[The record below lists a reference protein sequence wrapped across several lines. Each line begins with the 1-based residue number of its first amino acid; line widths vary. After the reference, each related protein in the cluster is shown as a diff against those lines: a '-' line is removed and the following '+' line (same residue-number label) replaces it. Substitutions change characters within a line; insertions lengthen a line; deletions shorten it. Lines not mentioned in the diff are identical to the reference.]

1 MNTLIASVS
10 HRGRGLRG
18 GSGLSY
24 GGAIQAEKRRISRGG
39 ASNGE
44 RGEGAAKGVAASLCL
59 CVQSLG
65 GEGRLLLLPLYNQ
78 HSERGSES
86 L

>member
-1 MNTLIASVS
+1 MVARS
-10 HRGRGLRG
+10 RRRKGGLAE
-18 GSGLSY
+18 
-24 GGAIQAEKRRISRGG
+24 GA